1 MNHEDRCHIE
11 IERRIPMVVWPIA
24 SAFGTMLLMLT
35 LLSEGIDIVGY
46 IDQAVLSNLKFWI
59 GADLLTLAWVLAA
72 ILSTF
77 GKGDILL
84 DIDEGES
91 HKLGFFV
98 AACAA
103 VAGLQAM
110 LTAKQWTDGL
120 RCGWYFLF
128 ALLLVVKAGER
139 IQIRSTGLQIPGRFI
154 PWKRMISYRVSDSD
168 TLSLKFKRPL
178 AGPAISLH
186 MQLPKD
192 IATQVHHAFV
202 AHGVQFRGGSSHSSN

>member
-1 MNHEDRCHIE
+1 MNHGHPCHIE
-11 IERRIPMVVWPIA
+11 IERRIPIVVWPIA
-24 SAFGTMLLMLT
+24 ASFGFMLLWFTLLYFGT
-35 LLSEGIDIVGY
+35 DVGSIY
-46 IDQAVLSNLKFWI
+46 QAVRSSLRFWI
-59 GADLLTLAWVLAA
+59 VADLLTLAWVCAE
-72 ILSTF
+72 ILGTF

-84 DIDEGES
+84 DIDEGEG
-91 HKLGFFV
+91 HKIAFFA

-110 LTAKQWTDGL
+110 LTAKQWADGL
-120 RCGWYFLF
+120 RCGWYFLL
-128 ALLLVVKAGER
+128 ALLFVVKAGER

-154 PWKRMISYRVSDSD
+154 PWKRMISYRISDSD

-178 AGPAISLH
+178 AGPAMSLH

-202 AHGVQFRGGSSHSSN
+202 AHGVQFRGGPRSASP